1 MIVMEESVDSL
12 DELEERIRRAVGVIK
27 ELRIENEAL
36 QARLQKLQSELTV
49 AQTERDEANQM
60 SDEFQKESGE
70 LEAKVRMVNEELETM
85 RSERKQVKVR
95 IEKLMSQL
103 DLLSAS

>member
-1 MIVMEESVDSL
+1 
-12 DELEERIRRAVGVIK
+12 
-27 ELRIENEAL
+27 
-36 QARLQKLQSELTV
+36 
-49 AQTERDEANQM
+49 M

-70 LEAKVRMVNEELETM
+70 LEAKVRIVNEELETM